1 MISREDTY
9 RILLMQCQGGVA
21 KDSKFVELFDRIR
34 LEHRVYAGK
43 VQLLN
48 WTIHVFCDFYKNILG
63 WGILGES
70 WLIPH

>member
-21 KDSKFVELFDRIR
+21 KDSKFAELFDRIR

-48 WTIHVFCDFYKNILG
+48 WTIQVFFAIFTRIYWDGVYLVSVG
-63 WGILGES
+63 
-70 WLIPH
+70 